1 MKTKA
6 DRIANMPD
14 YPFARWGEK
23 VRAARA
29 AGLDVIRLDIGN
41 PDLPPPDK
49 VVDALCSSARDP
61 SAHGYPGY
69 RGIPQLREGIT
80 SYYERRFNVN
90 LNPQEEVV
98 PLLGSK
104 EGIAHLSLAILDPGD
119 LVLVPDPGYPSYTM
133 GAVIAGARVH
143 KFPLL
148 PERGF
153 LPDLDAIPSD
163 VALEAKVIWLN
174 YPNNPTAATADLKFL
189 EQAVAF
195 AREHDILLC
204 HDLPYC
210 DVTYDGYTAPSVLQ
224 VPGAKEVAVEF
235 NSLSK
240 TYNMAGWRVGIAAGN
255 PDVLA
260 SLFAIKSNVDSGQF
274 LPVQEAAARAL
285 ETPEDWIK
293 ARNRIYKERISTA
306 VSGLAALGFPV
317 SPQKATFY
325 IWTRVPE
332 GQNSEGFA
340 TALLENTGVSV
351 APGSFFG
358 EKGEGYIRI
367 SLTSPK
373 AHIAEAMDRIRKYI
387 SGLSST

>member
-1 MKTKA
+1 MKTRA
-6 DRIANMPD
+6 ARLENMPA
-14 YPFARWGEK
+14 YPFATWGAR
-23 VRAARA
+23 VREANAR
-29 AGLDVIRLDIGN
+29 GLDVIRLDIGN
-41 PDLPPPDK
+41 PDLPPPDP
-49 VVDALCSSARDP
+49 VIDVLCASAREP
-61 SAHGYPGY
+61 SHHGYPGY
-69 RGIPQLREGIT
+69 HGLPALREAIA
-80 SYYERRFNVN
+80 SHYEERFGVT
-90 LNPQEEVV
+90 LDPQKEVV

-104 EGIAHLSLAILDPGD
+104 EGIVHLSLAILDPGD

-133 GAVIAGARVH
+133 GAIIAGARVH
-143 KFPLL
+143 KFPLI

-153 LPDLDAIPSD
+153 LPNLDAIPSN
-163 VALEAKVIWLN
+163 VAREATMMWLN
-174 YPNNPTAATADLKFL
+174 YPNNPTAGTADLGFFAD
-189 EQAVAF
+189 AVAF
-195 AREHDILLC
+195 TRANDILLC
-204 HDLPYC
+204 HDVPYC
-210 DVTYDGYTAPSVLQ
+210 EVTYDGYTPPSVLQ

-240 TYNMAGWRVGIAAGN
+240 TYNMAGWRVGAAVGK

-274 LPVQEAAARAL
+274 LPVQEAAVRAL
-285 ETPEDWIK
+285 ETPEDWIE

-317 SPQKATFY
+317 SPPKATFY

-340 TALLENTGVSV
+340 TALLENAGVSV

-358 EKGEGYIRI
+358 ENGEGYIRI
-367 SLTSPK
+367 SLTSPE

-387 SGLSST
+387 SGLSHT